1 MAPGTSEA
9 LNGRAPSDPG
19 AGWLNTGLSNENGN
33 PTAAYV
39 ATVTGMVADAVV
51 QVVKPDVGKYW
62 TNSGGA
68 MISNRLS
75 TKYPLATPIINEAAN
90 NFNGS
95 GLSKSMQGFIN
106 SSWARIANQPEDK

>member
-1 MAPGTSEA
+1 
-9 LNGRAPSDPG
+9 
-19 AGWLNTGLSNENGN
+19 
-33 PTAAYV
+33 
-39 ATVTGMVADAVV
+39 
-51 QVVKPDVGKYW
+51 
-62 TNSGGA
+62 